1 MKFGNICCIILIES
15 VHNKDDTRNGRRKMS
30 VNLQKGQKVDLT
42 KGNSGLKT
50 LVVGL
55 GWDEA
60 PRKFSLFTKHE
71 DIDCDASALLLKNG
85 RLAGNVD
92 VVYYGNLT
100 HRSGAVRHCGDN
112 LTGAGEGDDE
122 QIIVELTKVPA
133 EYDKIV
139 FVVNI
144 YQAYQRK
151 QQFGMIR
158 NAFIRV
164 VDADSGKELC
174 KYNLSDNYDGK
185 TAMIFGEVYR
195 YNGEWKFG
203 AIGEPTADASIN
215 ETVKRYI

>member
-1 MKFGNICCIILIES
+1 
-15 VHNKDDTRNGRRKMS
+15 MS

-42 KGNSGLKT
+42 KGNTGLRT
-50 LVVGL
+50 IVVGL

-60 PRKFSLFTKHE
+60 PHGFSLFSRRQ
-71 DIDCDASALLLKNG
+71 DIDCDASAILINSNSGKLNG
-85 RLAGNVD
+85 PVD

-100 HRSGAVRHCGDN
+100 HRSGAIRHCGDN

-122 QIIVELTKVPA
+122 QIIVELNKVPSD
-133 EYDKIV
+133 YSKIV
-139 FVVNI
+139 FVVTI
-144 YQAYQRK
+144 YQARERR
-151 QQFGMIR
+151 QQFGMIK
-158 NAFIRV
+158 NAFIRI

-203 AIGEPTADASIN
+203 AIGEPTTDNGISEMAA
-215 ETVKRYI
+215 RFQ

>member
-1 MKFGNICCIILIES
+1 
-15 VHNKDDTRNGRRKMS
+15 MS

-42 KGNSGLKT
+42 KGNAGLKT

-60 PRKFSLFTKHE
+60 PKKFSLFAKQE
-71 DIDCDASALLLKNG
+71 DIDCDASAILINANTKKLMG
-85 RLAGNVD
+85 PVD
-92 VVYYGNLT
+92 VVYFGNLT

-122 QIIVELTKVPA
+122 QIIVELTRVPQ
-133 EYDKIV
+133 DFDRIV

-144 YQAYQRK
+144 YQAMQRK
-151 QQFGMIR
+151 QHFGMIK

-164 VDADSGKELC
+164 VDADTGNELC
-174 KYNLSDNYDGK
+174 KYNLSENYDGM
-185 TAMIFGEVYR
+185 TAMVFGEVYR

-203 AIGEPTADASIN
+203 AIGEPTHDNSVGELAA
-215 ETVKRYI
+215 RYQ